1 MFLWSRKPIS
11 LCRTAPNTFIWHISL
26 NLINYGFWLAIY
38 LSRKLLNTII
48 CRILKKKKEKE
59 KDYKN
64 HGPTPL
70 EKCKFCDFSNR
81 CFYDLKSLFL
91 YVERQQ
97 TVIFG
102 IFSLKRKSE
111 KNYSFEKKNHGLT
124 PLRECKFCDLFK
136 SMFYSLEAIFI
147 YLKRH

>member
-1 MFLWSRKPIS
+1 MVQKAYFSMQNGTKHFYLAYFTKLDKLRFLI
-11 LCRTAPNTFIWHISL
+11 
-26 NLINYGFWLAIY
+26 GY
-38 LSRKLLNTII
+38 LSIQKVIKHYYLSYFE
-48 CRILKKKKEKE
+48 KKKKEKE

-64 HGPTPL
+64 YGPTPL

-97 TVIFG
+97 TVLFG

>member
-38 LSRKLLNTII
+38 LSRRLLNTFI
-48 CRILKKKKEKE
+48 CRILKKKKRKRE

-81 CFYDLKSLFL
+81 CFYGLESLFL
-91 YVERQQ
+91 YVERHQ
-97 TVIFG
+97 TLLFG
-102 IFSLKRKSE
+102 IFLLKRNNE
-111 KNYSFEKKNHGLT
+111 KNYNFKRKPWTN
-124 PLRECKFCDLFK
+124 PFKRMQILRLF
-136 SMFYSLEAIFI
+136 
-147 YLKRH
+147 

>member
-48 CRILKKKKEKE
+48 CRILKKKREKE

-81 CFYDLKSLFL
+81 CFYGLESLFL
-91 YVERQQ
+91 YVERHQ
-97 TVIFG
+97 TLLFG
-102 IFSLKRKSE
+102 IFLLKRKNE
-111 KNYSFEKKNHGLT
+111 KNYNFKRKPWTN
-124 PLRECKFCDLFK
+124 PFKRMQILRLF
-136 SMFYSLEAIFI
+136 
-147 YLKRH
+147 